1 MDLKFLG
8 DLRGGLDVLEGLNG
22 NTGLELG
29 IVPSSFSFHYQWF
42 WFGGFTAP
50 VHHYLSLAPGPN
62 SGVHLIQNKNS
73 SLLITHSAPKY
84 VIGAVNFFDF

>member
-1 MDLKFLG
+1 MDLELLG

-22 NTGLELG
+22 NPGLELG
-29 IVPSSFSFHYQWF
+29 IVSSSFTFHYQWF

-62 SGVHLIQNKNS
+62 SGVHLTCDSILKRPYF
-73 SLLITHSAPKY
+73 TEPKLY
-84 VIGAVNFFDF
+84 NM